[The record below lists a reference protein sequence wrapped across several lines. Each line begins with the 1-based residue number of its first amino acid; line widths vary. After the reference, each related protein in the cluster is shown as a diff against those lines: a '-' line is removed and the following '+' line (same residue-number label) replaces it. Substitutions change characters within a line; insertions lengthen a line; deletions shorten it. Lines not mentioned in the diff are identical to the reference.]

1 MAAANSFFRTM
12 VEEKEMLHTSIEIED
27 KSGTMHFM
35 TVENVIEAIEQ
46 TSESEQY
53 AIEQKFRH
61 IDFHNGDLL
70 HFIKHLGLALAEA
83 HRNAKI

>member
-1 MAAANSFFRTM
+1 MATTNSFFRTM
-12 VEEKEMLHTSIEIED
+12 IEEKDLLHTTIEIED

-46 TSESEQY
+46 ASESEQY

-83 HRNAKI
+83 PRNAQI